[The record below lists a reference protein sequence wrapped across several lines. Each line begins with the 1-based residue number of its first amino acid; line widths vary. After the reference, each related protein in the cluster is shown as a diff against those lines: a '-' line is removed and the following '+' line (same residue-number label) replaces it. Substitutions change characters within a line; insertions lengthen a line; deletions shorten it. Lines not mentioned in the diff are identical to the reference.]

1 MQRVILAVRRLV
13 WTEDGQDLLE
23 YGLLVVLIA
32 VASVIAI
39 GSVGTASANLW
50 QTIAAQSF

>member
-13 WTEDGQDLLE
+13 STEDGQDLVE
-23 YGLLVVLIA
+23 YGVLVALIVL
-32 VASVIAI
+32 ASVIAV
-39 GSVGTASANLW
+39 GQVGTATGNLW